1 MIEAPAHSCRFAQSY
16 SSWSCSP
23 AEPHYASDCGAKV
36 HITFDLAKLQ
46 AKSQPAI

>member
-36 HITFDLAKLQ
+36 KTLSDIHKLQ
-46 AKSQPAI
+46 TEFQPAI